1 MIDEFDP
8 RPTIFPKLY
17 YNDASAALEWLARVY
32 GFIVRLIVPG
42 GAGMIIHA
50 ELSFGGGVIMLG
62 SARPEAGL
70 RSPQDLP
77 GLHQVISVYVADPD
91 AHYAHSV
98 AAGAAIVQPLYDAVQ
113 GRGYETKDL
122 EGHVWSFGNY
132 RPGVAWSTTL
142 QRTKSVE

>member
-1 MIDEFDP
+1 MPVELDM

-17 YNDASAALEWLARVY
+17 YNDAPAALEWLVRVY
-32 GFIVRLIVPG
+32 GFTARLVVPG
-42 GAGMIIHA
+42 APGKIIHA
-50 ELSFGGGVIMLG
+50 ELSFGEGVIMLG

-77 GLHQVISVYVADPD
+77 GSHQVNSVYVTDPD
-91 AHYAHSV
+91 AHYARAA
-98 AAGAAIVQPLYDAVQ
+98 AAGAEIVNALYDAVH

-132 RPGVAWSTTL
+132 RPGVAWSD
-142 QRTKSVE
+142 SDGEAEDV